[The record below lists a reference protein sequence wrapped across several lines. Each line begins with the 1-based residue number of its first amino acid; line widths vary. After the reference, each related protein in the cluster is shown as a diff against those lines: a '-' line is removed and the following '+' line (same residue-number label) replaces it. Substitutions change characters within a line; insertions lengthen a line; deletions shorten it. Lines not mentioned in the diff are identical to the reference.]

1 MNVTRDF
8 RYVVIDAGRIRII
21 EKDVIPE
28 YVENDDDLEL
38 YED

>member
-1 MNVTRDF
+1 M
-8 RYVVIDAGRIRII
+8 DAGKIRII

-28 YVENDDDLEL
+28 YVISEDGSEI